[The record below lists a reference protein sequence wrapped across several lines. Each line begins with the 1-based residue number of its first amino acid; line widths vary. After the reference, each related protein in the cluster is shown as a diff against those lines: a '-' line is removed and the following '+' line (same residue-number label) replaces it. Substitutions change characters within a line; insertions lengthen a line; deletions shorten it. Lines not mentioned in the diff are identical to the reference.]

1 VSDIEYDD
9 GRVAADGS
17 APLAPRRVLVTG
29 AAGNLGGAVRDE
41 LTAHGIQVVA
51 VDRTPGQGIT
61 QVDLRDLDA
70 VRAAA
75 RGCDAAIHL
84 AAYPAPGIVADNDL
98 FTNNT
103 LATFHVLTAAAEQ
116 GMAAVVIASSISAYG
131 MTFAHRPF
139 SPRYV
144 PIDEDHPM
152 TPQDAYGLS
161 KVIDEQT
168 ALMMTRAHPMSVV
181 ALRFH
186 WVTDPGRARDRA
198 RRLNSTSDHP
208 VSVRELWSYIDRR
221 DAAAA
226 CRRALAVRDGFHA
239 LNICAADTLSD
250 TPTSE
255 LLARH
260 HPETE
265 IRADLD
271 PHRSPWSTDRAREV
285 FGFVPRWTWRS
296 TEPLEVPTR

>member
-1 VSDIEYDD
+1 VSDAEGVNDGIADD
-9 GRVAADGS
+9 SGPS
-17 APLAPRRVLVTG
+17 APHRVLITG

-41 LTAHGIQVVA
+41 LTAHGIQVLG
-51 VDRTPGQGIT
+51 VDRSPGQGIT
-61 QVDLRDLDA
+61 QVDLLDLDA

-84 AAYPAPGIVADNDL
+84 AAYPAPGIVADNEL
-98 FTNNT
+98 FANNT
-103 LATFHVLTAAAEQ
+103 QATFHLLTAAAEQ
-116 GMAAVVIASSISAYG
+116 GMAAVVIPSSISAYG

-139 SPRYV
+139 SPRYA

-152 TPQDAYGLS
+152 TPQDTYGLS

-168 ALMMTRAHPMSVV
+168 AQMMTRAHRMSVV

-186 WVTDPGRARDRA
+186 WVTDPARARHRA
-198 RRLNSTSDHP
+198 GRLINASDP
-208 VSVRELWSYIDRR
+208 VSIRELWSYIDRR

-239 LNICAADTLSD
+239 LNICATDTLCH

-255 LLARH
+255 LLARY
-260 HPETE
+260 HPDTE

-285 FGFVPRWTWRS
+285 IGFVPRWTWRS
-296 TEPLEVPTR
+296 TAPLETPAR

>member
-1 VSDIEYDD
+1 MTTV
-9 GRVAADGS
+9 RVGAGGS
-17 APLAPRRVLVTG
+17 GPPAPHRVLITG

-41 LTAHGIQVVA
+41 LTAHGIQVLA
-51 VDRTPGQGIT
+51 VDRSPGQGIT
-61 QVDLRDLDA
+61 QLDLLDIDA

-84 AAYPAPGIVADNDL
+84 AAYPAPGIVADNEL
-98 FTNNT
+98 FANNT
-103 LATFHVLTAAAEQ
+103 QATFHLLTAAAEQ

-139 SPRYV
+139 SPRYA

-152 TPQDAYGLS
+152 APQDTYGLS

-168 ALMMTRAHPMSVV
+168 AQMMTRAHGMSVV

-186 WVTDPGRARDRA
+186 WVTDLARARDRA
-198 RRLNSTSDHP
+198 RRLTHISDP
-208 VSVRELWSYIDRR
+208 VSIRELWSYIDRR

-226 CRRALAVRDGFHA
+226 CWRALAVRDGFHA
-239 LNICAADTLSD
+239 LNTCAADTLCH

-260 HPETE
+260 HPDTE

-271 PHRSPWSTDRAREV
+271 SYRSPWSTDRAREV
-285 FGFVPRWTWRS
+285 IGFVPRWTWRS
-296 TEPLEVPTR
+296 TAPLEMPAR